1 MDAKTLEA
9 RARSEGTPVIN
20 GDTATFVWRGRGP
33 VSLVGDFQDWRGKPL
48 PLKRVGPGL
57 WARSLT
63 LPRDAYV
70 EYALIDARGRR
81 VKDAFNPRQ
90 SDNGFGGFNPCFYMP
105 EGGPPDVLLRPRG
118 SPRGRVTRHMLETA
132 DMAVGGRRAVSLY
145 APPVRGPVPL
155 VVVLDGDDYLR
166 RVKLPEVVE
175 SLVARGQ
182 MRPVALAM
190 LSNGREAR
198 SVEYTC
204 SEYTVDLLLRRVLP
218 LAREH
223 LSLVDERREPGAHA
237 VLGSSF
243 GGLMALFTGLRAPEV
258 FGRVLSQSGAF
269 AVDGRD
275 FVVFDLARQ
284 TPRRPLEVW
293 MDCGRFEV
301 LLEGNQRMAPL
312 LESSGH
318 RVEYREYNGGHNY
331 PAWRDDA
338 WRGMQWLFPV
348 SSAKRR

>member
-1 MDAKTLEA
+1 MDAKAQLA
-9 RARSEGTPVIN
+9 RAHAEGTPVID
-20 GDTATFVWRGRGP
+20 GDTATFIWRGKAP
-33 VSLVGDFQDWRGKPL
+33 VSLVGDYEDWRGKPL
-48 PLKRVGPGL
+48 PLERVAPGL

-70 EYALIDARGRR
+70 EYALLNERGRR
-81 VKDAFNPRQ
+81 VKDVLNPRV
-90 SDNGFGGFNPCFYMP
+90 SDNGFGDFNHCFYMP
-105 EGGPPDVLLRPRG
+105 DGGPPETLDRPRG
-118 SPRGRVTRHMLETA
+118 APRGQVKRHVLETA
-132 DMAVGGRRAVSLY
+132 DMAVGGKRTVFLY
-145 APPVRGPVPL
+145 APPAHGPVPL
-155 VVVLDGDDYLR
+155 LVVLDGDDYLR

-175 SLVARGQ
+175 SLMARGLMQ
-182 MRPVALAM
+182 PVALA
-190 LSNGREAR
+190 LVSNGGEAR

-223 LSLVDERREPGAHA
+223 LPLVDEAGAHA
-237 VLGSSF
+237 VLGASF
-243 GGLMALFTGLRAPEV
+243 GGLMALFAGLRAPEV
-258 FGRVLSQSGAF
+258 FGKVLAQSGAF

-284 TPRRPLEVW
+284 AARRPLDVW

-312 LESSGH
+312 LAASGH

-331 PAWRDDA
+331 PAWRDDV
-338 WRGMQWLFPV
+338 WRGLQWLFPRPP
-348 SSAKRR
+348 ARRR

>member
-1 MDAKTLEA
+1 MDSKTLLA
-9 RARSEGTPVIN
+9 RARAEGTPVID
-20 GDTATFVWRGRGP
+20 GDTATFIWRGQSP
-33 VSLVGDFQDWRGKPL
+33 VSLVGDYEDWRGKPL

-70 EYALIDARGRR
+70 EYALLNARGRR
-81 VKDAFNPRQ
+81 VKDALNPRV
-90 SDNGFGGFNPCFYMP
+90 SDNGFGDFNHCFYMP
-105 EGGPPDVLLRPRG
+105 DGGPAEILNRPRG
-118 SPRGRVTRHMLETA
+118 TPRGRTRLHWLETA
-132 DMAVGGRRAVSLY
+132 DMAVGGRRTVSLY
-145 APPVRGPVPL
+145 APPVHGPVPL

-175 SLVARGQ
+175 SLMARGL
-182 MRPVALAM
+182 MRPVALA
-190 LSNGREAR
+190 LVSNGGEAR

-218 LAREH
+218 LAHEH
-223 LSLVDERREPGAHA
+223 LPLVDEQKEPGAHA
-237 VLGSSF
+237 VLGASF
-243 GGLMALFTGLRAPEV
+243 GGLMALFAGLRAPDV
-258 FGRVLSQSGAF
+258 FGKVLSQSGAF

-284 TPRRPLEVW
+284 AAHSPLEVW

-312 LESSGH
+312 LAASGH

-331 PAWRDDA
+331 PAWRDDV
-338 WRGMQWLFPV
+338 WRGLQWLFPR
-348 SSAKRR
+348 APARRR